1 MVRPPFREHFH
12 HWLRFCVRPQIA
24 ISALLMILQL
34 HLWQGWV
41 KVQGESSS
49 LISWYRSAILSFFS
63 AKIRY
68 YLLADRKAYR
78 KFSQM
83 LLQSGQGGWKIICTL
98 ALCRRKHNSSCSS
111 TLSCMMGSHN
121 IWVLYPS
128 GISFDHLFVVFAGLS
143 CVCIPYHISAWC
155 ICLMSDIYLLC
166 LQWEGA
172 KNGRALLLFWDRNCQ
187 NKKPLQFNFLLSIF
201 FQNFLCLRNNTVSP
215 DCLIQQKTLSLWAGL
230 MLFFPPIVSI
240 RGNFPRG
247 RKFRGRLAPSG
258 TRRGVTFV
266 IRGERV
272 CRR

>member
-1 MVRPPFREHFH
+1 MSILPIRNEFWSSVCCFR
-12 HWLRFCVRPQIA
+12 WA
-24 ISALLMILQL
+24 IMCL
-34 HLWQGWV
+34 H
-41 KVQGESSS
+41 S
-49 LISWYRSAILSFFS
+49 LSYICLV
-63 AKIRY
+63 
-68 YLLADRKAYR
+68 YLLNVRYLSVVSAV
-78 KFSQM
+78 
-83 LLQSGQGGWKIICTL
+83 
-98 ALCRRKHNSSCSS
+98 RRCKKW
-111 TLSCMMGSHN
+111 TRT
-121 IWVLYPS
+121 
-128 GISFDHLFVVFAGLS
+128 
-143 CVCIPYHISAWC
+143 
-155 ICLMSDIYLLC
+155 
-166 LQWEGA
+166 E
-172 KNGRALLLFWDRNCQ
+172 LLFWDQNCQ